1 MSVANVR
8 CVMVPTE
15 YGLRLRLMPASELL
29 ALERKG
35 KAVRIGK
42 ALWQIVEKADEATP
56 DQAPMP
62 PSNEPPPPP
71 RVEHPQTRNANK
83 TNHNKRDKGR
93 HGSRAK

>member
-15 YGLRLRLMPASELL
+15 FGLRLRLMPASELL

-42 ALWQIVEKADEATP
+42 ALWQLVEATDKATP
-56 DQAPMP
+56 DPVP
-62 PSNEPPPPP
+62 PPPANEPPAPPP
-71 RVEHPQTRNANK
+71 VEHPQTRNANK
-83 TNHNKRDKGR
+83 TGQNKRDKGR